1 MNKNVNQGPKS
12 WKSSQ
17 DVSKIINSQIIDNVY
32 KPLSPHHQPV
42 PSQNLNQTKPT
53 KFYPMPKTSTFHRHY
68 SEEDFKK
75 FAPSN
80 QIFYVDSPKVED

>member
-1 MNKNVNQGPKS
+1 MSKNVNPGPKS

-32 KPLSPHHQPV
+32 KPLSPHHQSVLP
-42 PSQNLNQTKPT
+42 QNLNQTKT
-53 KFYPMPKTSTFHRHY
+53 AKFHPIQKTGTIQRHY

-75 FAPSN
+75 FTPTN
-80 QIFYVDSPKVED
+80 QIFYVEAPKVED